1 MAIDTQKSVESPLD
15 AGIIMILLL
24 MLTGSLAVLA
34 FVTVPHD
41 NLPVFIALASNGIVA
56 PIVAYV
62 SFRWG
67 SSKGSQAK
75 DETIASMAKESN
87 NP

>member
-1 MAIDTQKSVESPLD
+1 MAVDTTKSVESPLD
-15 AGIIMILLL
+15 AGIILILLL
-24 MLTGSLAVLA
+24 MLSGSLAVLA

-67 SSKGSQAK
+67 SSVGSQAK
-75 DETIASMAKESN
+75 DATIAAMAKDN